1 MEATLTAK
9 AGIAETFRAEAAPT
23 SACNCH
29 ITSDRLLT
37 RRLAIPLRKSAALI
51 NEIHPE
57 SSENSSLELIRYP
70 RPFFKH
76 INAPRELLHQ
86 INDSITKTC
95 LNITSKRTAPHHC
108 TTSKCHF
115 PAPQR
120 AETLHRLLRNTNNSI
135 TKTRLKRENWRT
147 ARCCQE
153 PIFIVSILLKAPPHL
168 ASNDPCGL

>member
-9 AGIAETFRAEAAPT
+9 AGIAETFRAETAPT

-95 LNITSKRTAPHHC
+95 LNITSKRTAPHQNATSQHHKERKHC
-108 TTSKCHF
+108 TDYY
-115 PAPQR
+115 AIQ
-120 AETLHRLLRNTNNSI
+120 I
-135 TKTRLKRENWRT
+135 T
-147 ARCCQE
+147 A
-153 PIFIVSILLKAPPHL
+153 LLKHALKEKTGEPH
-168 ASNDPCGL
+168 AVARSPFSSFPSS